1 MSFRAILISKTD
13 AGQKAELTT
22 LEESDLMEGDV
33 TVDVTHS
40 SVNYK
45 DGLAV
50 TGKAPIARRFPLIP
64 GIDFAG
70 VVRSSSNPRWK
81 AGDEVVLNGYGVGE
95 MHHGGF
101 SEVARVKGDW
111 LVPVPK
117 GWTAADCMSVGVAG
131 YTAMLCVM
139 ALEEQGV
146 KPSDGEILV
155 TGAAGGVG
163 TTAIVILAKL
173 GYTVVASTGRTSEEA
188 FLKDLGAAGVVDRNE
203 FNGPVKPLA
212 KTRWAGCVDSV
223 GSVTLANVL
232 SQIKEDGTVAACGLA
247 QGMDLPTSVAPFILR
262 GVKLVGINSVST
274 PMPRRLKVWERL
286 VQDLDLSKL
295 YALTTHVKLDDV
307 PQVAAD
313 IVAGKV
319 RGRVVVD
326 IR

>member
-1 MSFRAILISKTD
+1 MSFRAILITKTET
-13 AGQKAELTT
+13 GQKAELTT

-33 TVDVTHS
+33 TVDVSHS
-40 SVNYK
+40 SVNFK

-70 VVRSSSNPRWK
+70 VVRSSTNPRWK
-81 AGDEVVLNGYGVGE
+81 AGDQVVLNGYGVGE
-95 MHHGGF
+95 GHHGGF
-101 SEVARVKGDW
+101 SEVARVNGDW
-111 LVPVPK
+111 LVPVPQ
-117 GWTAADCMSVGVAG
+117 GWTAADCMAVGVAG

-146 KPSDGEILV
+146 KPSDGDILV

-163 TTAIVILAKL
+163 TTAIAILSHL
-173 GYTVVASTGRTSEEA
+173 GYRVIAATGRVAEEA
-188 FLKDLGAAGVVDRNE
+188 FLRDLGAAGVVDRSE

-212 KTRWAGCVDSV
+212 KPRWAGCVDSV

-232 SQIKEDGTVAACGLA
+232 SQMNPDATVAACGLA
-247 QGMDLPTSVAPFILR
+247 QGMDLPASVAPFILR

-286 VQDLDLSKL
+286 AKDLELAKL
-295 YALTTHVKLDDV
+295 KALTTHVKLDDV
-307 PQVAAD
+307 PRIAND

>member
-1 MSFRAILISKTD
+1 MSFRAILITKTD
-13 AGQKAELTT
+13 GGQKVDFAT

-33 TVDVTHS
+33 TVDVSYS
-40 SVNYK
+40 SVNFK
-45 DGLAV
+45 DGLAI
-50 TGKAPIARRFPLIP
+50 TGKAPVARRFPLIP

-70 VVRSSSNPRWK
+70 TVRSSTNSRWK
-81 AGDEVVLNGYGVGE
+81 AGDQVVLNGYGVGE
-95 MHHGGF
+95 GHHGGF
-101 SEVARVKGDW
+101 SEVARVNGDW

-146 KPSDGEILV
+146 KPSDGDILV

-173 GYTVVASTGRTSEEA
+173 GYRVIASTGRVAEEP
-188 FLKDLGAAGVVDRNE
+188 FLRNLGAAGVLDRNE

-212 KTRWAGCVDSV
+212 KTRWAGAVDSV
-223 GSVTLANVL
+223 GSVTLANVI
-232 SQIKEDGTVAACGLA
+232 SQINMDGTVAACGLA
-247 QGMDLPTSVAPFILR
+247 QGMDLPTNVAPFILR
-262 GVKLVGINSVST
+262 GVKLIGINSVST

-286 VQDLDLSKL
+286 AQDLDLSKL
-295 YALTTHVKLDDV
+295 HALTTHVKLDDV
-307 PQVAAD
+307 PKIAAD
-313 IVAGKV
+313 IVEGKV
-319 RGRVVVD
+319 KGRVVVD

>member
-1 MSFRAILISKTD
+1 MSFRAILITKTD
-13 AGQKAELTT
+13 AGQKAEFTR

-40 SVNYK
+40 SVNFK
-45 DGLAV
+45 DGLNIM
-50 TGKAPIARRFPLIP
+50 GKAPIARRYPLIP

-70 VVRSSSNPRWK
+70 VVRASSHPKWK
-81 AGDEVVLNGYGVGE
+81 AGDQVVLNGYGVGE
-95 MHHGGF
+95 GHHGGF
-101 SEVARVKGDW
+101 SEVARVNGDW

-117 GWTAADCMSVGVAG
+117 GWTASDCMSVGVAG

-163 TTAIVILAKL
+163 STAIVILAKL
-173 GYTVVASTGRTSEEA
+173 GYRVIASTGRVSEEP
-188 FLKDLGAAGVVDRNE
+188 FLKSLGAAGIVDRNE

-223 GSVTLANVL
+223 GSVTLANII
-232 SQIKEDGTVAACGLA
+232 SQMNPESTVAACGNA
-247 QGMDLPTSVAPFILR
+247 QGMDLPTNVAPFILR
-262 GVKLVGINSVST
+262 GVKLVGVNSVST
-274 PMPRRLKVWERL
+274 PMPRRMKVWERL
-286 VQDLDLSKL
+286 EQDLDIAKL
-295 YALTTHVKLDDV
+295 HALTTHVKLDDV
-307 PQVAAD
+307 MQVAAD

-319 RGRVVVD
+319 KGRVVVD

>member
-13 AGQKAELTT
+13 SGQKAELTT
-22 LEESDLMEGDV
+22 LEESDLMVGDV
-33 TVDVTHS
+33 TVEVTHS

-70 VVRSSSNPRWK
+70 VVKSSTHPRWK

-101 SEVARVKGDW
+101 SEMARVNGDW
-111 LVPVPK
+111 LVPVPQ

-173 GYTVVASTGRTSEEA
+173 GYTVIASTGRTSEES

-212 KTRWAGCVDSV
+212 KTRWAGAVDSV
-223 GSVTLANVL
+223 GSTTLANVI

-247 QGMDLPTSVAPFILR
+247 QGMDLPSSVAPFILR

-274 PMPRRLKVWERL
+274 PMARRLQVWERL
-286 VQDLDLSKL
+286 VQDLDLTKL
-295 YALTTHVKLDDV
+295 HALTTHVKLEDV

-326 IR
+326 VR